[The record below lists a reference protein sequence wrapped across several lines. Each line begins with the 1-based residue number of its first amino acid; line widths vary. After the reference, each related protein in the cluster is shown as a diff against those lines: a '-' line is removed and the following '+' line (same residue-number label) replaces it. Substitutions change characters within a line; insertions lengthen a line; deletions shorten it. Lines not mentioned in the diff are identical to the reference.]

1 MVAYR
6 ARCQLLELQNKKE
19 QWWLDLYLRLQGV
32 VFFLN
37 KIIFVSYRNT
47 VYPCVF
53 LSHIPKCAKIEYFAI
68 QKQLQKSKNQ
78 IIPKNTGY
86 KVLKYR
92 NTDAIFK
99 KKIQH
104 FISTLILNYTK
115 QTIMMLSIL
124 MTAFEMFYW
133 KINIFSYNLK
143 FGKMHFISRII
154 KITYNLF

>member
-1 MVAYR
+1 MVVGFIFTSS
-6 ARCQLLELQNKKE
+6 RCF
-19 QWWLDLYLRLQGV
+19 
-32 VFFLN
+32 FFLN

-86 KVLKYR
+86 KVLQIQEHRR
-92 NTDAIFK
+92 NFK
-99 KKIQH
+99 KKH

-143 FGKMHFISRII
+143 FGKMHFMSRII